1 VSDRE
6 AQAIARRRE
15 LLELEAHLQRVTLAA
30 TLAEWEDRRSLAW
43 LTGAGRIAMRVLATP
58 RVRWFVLAALLR
70 ALRRKRKR

>member
-1 VSDRE
+1 VSDKR

-30 TLAEWEDRRSLAW
+30 TLAEWEERRSLAW
-43 LTGAGRIAMRVLATP
+43 VAGAGRLAARVLATP

-70 ALRRKRKR
+70 RLKRKR